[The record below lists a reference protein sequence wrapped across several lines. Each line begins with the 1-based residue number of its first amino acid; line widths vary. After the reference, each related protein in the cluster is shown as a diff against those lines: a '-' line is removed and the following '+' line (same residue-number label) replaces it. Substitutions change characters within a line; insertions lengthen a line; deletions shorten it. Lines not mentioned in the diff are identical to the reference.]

1 MFRRCTSSFLTA
13 AVVALT
19 AAACADQPEPTDFG
33 DPLQASA
40 SQAAADIFAVQ
51 ARHTPGLMMRD
62 GIIGTG
68 IRQIGAQQSIVVYA
82 VSPGH
87 AANARVPDRL
97 DGYNVDVVVTG
108 RIDATDYNNPQTKQR
123 PAPSGFSVGHP
134 DITAGTIGAIVN
146 KNGNTYILS
155 NNHVIA
161 NSNNANIGDPT
172 LQPGPY
178 DGGTL
183 ADQIGTLA
191 DFETIIMGGAENRMD
206 AAIAL
211 VSAGDVE
218 GATPTTYAYGA
229 PTSTVN
235 GATVNM
241 NVQKFG
247 RTTGHTFGVVQ
258 ETNVT
263 VSVCYV
269 SRGLFQCAEAATF
282 TGQIGISD
290 GNFSAGGDSGSLIVD
305 MNKNPV
311 ALLFAGSSTRTLANP
326 IGEVLT
332 RFGVAIGK
340 GDGSGGGG
348 EPPPPGGDTTAPS
361 ASFSY
366 SCNNSGACSFTDTST
381 DNVGVTSWSWT
392 FGNGATSTQQ
402 NPSTTYSAGSYTV
415 TLTAGDAAGNTGS
428 ASRTIT
434 CGTRGKNLKC
444 S

>member
-1 MFRRCTSSFLTA
+1 MFRRRTSSFLAA
-13 AVVALT
+13 AVVALA

-40 SQAAADIFAVQ
+40 SQAADIFAVQ
-51 ARHTPGLMMRD
+51 ARHTPGLMARD
-62 GIIGTG
+62 GILGTG

-82 VSPGH
+82 VSPSH
-87 AANARVPDRL
+87 AAAARVPDQL
-97 DGYNVDVVVTG
+97 DGYNVNVVVTG
-108 RIDATDYNNPQTKQR
+108 RIDAIDYNNPQTKER

-161 NSNNANIGDPT
+161 NSNAANIGDPT
-172 LQPGPY
+172 LQPGTY

-191 DFETIIMGGAENRMD
+191 DFEVIIMGGAENRMD

-211 VSAGDVE
+211 VNAADVE
-218 GATPTTYAYGA
+218 GATPTYAYGA
-229 PTSTVN
+229 PTGTLVSAFV
-235 GATVNM
+235 GQ

-258 ETNVT
+258 ETNLT
-263 VSVCYV
+263 VSVCYKA
-269 SRGLFQCAEAATF
+269 RGLFMCEESATF

-305 MNKNPV
+305 SSKNPV
-311 ALLFAGSSTRTLANP
+311 GLLFAGSSTRTIANP
-326 IGEVLT
+326 IGEVMT
-332 RFGVAIGK
+332 RFGVTIGK
-340 GDGSGGGG
+340 GDGSGGGT
-348 EPPPPGGDTTAPS
+348 EPPPPSGDDTTAPS
-361 ASFSY
+361 ASFTY
-366 SCNNSGACSFTDTST
+366 SCSNGGACSFTDTST
-381 DNVGVTSWSWT
+381 DNAGVTSWSWT
-392 FGNGATSTQQ
+392 FGNGQTSTQQ
-402 NPSTTYSAGSYTV
+402 NPSTTYNSAGSYTV

-428 ASRTIT
+428 TSRTIS
-434 CGTRGKNLKC
+434 CSVRGKNLKC